1 MAMSAIDELL
11 VAPEAGAPGGL
22 RAIAIRRG
30 RADDAALLEAGP
42 EAVGAIHRGRV
53 VRVVPG
59 LRAAFVEIGAARP
72 ALLDIGR
79 APPETGSI
87 VTVQIVERAQADK
100 AARVSRRIAL
110 AGRWVVALAGGRG
123 IAWSRRAD
131 VDRAK
136 TLAAGLRTPPRA
148 GLLLRRGAEDAGLV
162 AAEATVLGE
171 QAAAIASDDG
181 PPRCIAPAD
190 PIAALFAEFA
200 SGAIGTIAVGDGVL
214 ARKIAAFAM
223 ARHPDLA
230 ARVSAADADVLER
243 HGASEALSDTPVVAL
258 AGGGRIA
265 IERTAALVAIDVDSG
280 AAAGRDAIAATNR
293 AAAAEAARQMRLR
306 DLGGLIV
313 IDFIRMDSDKTG
325 DPNAR
330 RGLHALLEREVARD
344 RRPVDVLGFTAGGV
358 CEVVR
363 GRVGGG

>member
-11 VAPEAGAPGGL
+11 VAPAGDGAGAASL
-22 RAIAIRRG
+22 RAIAIRGG

-42 EAVGAIHRGRV
+42 EAVGAVHRGRV

-59 LRAAFVEIGAARP
+59 LRAAFVEIGGPRP

-79 APPETGSI
+79 AAPEAGSVI
-87 VTVQIVERAQADK
+87 TVQIVERAAGDK

-131 VDRAK
+131 AVQAK
-136 TLAAGLRTPPRA
+136 ALAAGLRAPPHA
-148 GLLLRRGAEDAGLV
+148 GLLLRRGAEDAARV

-171 QAAAIASDDG
+171 QAAAIASDAG
-181 PPRCIAPAD
+181 PQHCLVPGD

-200 SGAIGTIAVGDGVL
+200 ASPIGTIAVGDGVL
-214 ARKIAAFAM
+214 ARRITAFAA
-223 ARHPDLA
+223 ARYPDLA
-230 ARVSAADADVLER
+230 TRIAAADADVLER
-243 HGASEALSDTPVVAL
+243 HGAADALSDAPEVRL

-280 AAAGRDAIAATNR
+280 ERAGRDAIVATNR
-293 AAAAEAARQMRLR
+293 AAGAEAARQMRLR
-306 DLGGLIV
+306 DLGGLIA
-313 IDFIRMDSDKTG
+313 IDFIRMDN
-325 DPNAR
+325 DPNSR
-330 RGLHALLEREVARD
+330 RALQALLAREVARD

-363 GRVGGG
+363 GRVGGSS